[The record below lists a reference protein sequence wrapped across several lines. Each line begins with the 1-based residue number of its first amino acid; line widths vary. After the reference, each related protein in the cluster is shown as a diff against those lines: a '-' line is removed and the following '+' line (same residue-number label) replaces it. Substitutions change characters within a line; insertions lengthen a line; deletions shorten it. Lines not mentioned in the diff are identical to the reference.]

1 MEAEFSVWTP
11 PVDSRHFREACG
23 VQQVQVW
30 SKVLTQPITDEVV
43 PFPAPFPETPLGKE
57 IEGSSSNFS
66 ILRKRLF
73 GGRHYGVTMRSW
85 RNANRAERHLEVNC
99 ELHAAL
105 AIVGEVDVE
114 GQLISDGL
122 FPASH
127 GPLVS

>member
-30 SKVLTQPITDEVV
+30 SKVLTQPITGEV
-43 PFPAPFPETPLGKE
+43 APFPETPLGKE

-66 ILRKRLF
+66 ILRTHPRGCRKRLF

-85 RNANRAERHLEVNC
+85 REASRAERH
-99 ELHAAL
+99 
-105 AIVGEVDVE
+105 
-114 GQLISDGL
+114 
-122 FPASH
+122 
-127 GPLVS
+127 